1 MIADRL
7 VNDLMLVSVLVAG
20 EGAASFASALEQ
32 AGAAAEVFG
41 GNGEP
46 APGFDLAILLTL
58 PDTVHDPDMVA
69 RVAALAQASDRL
81 LLVPLP
87 LRDDAAPN
95 FSPTLPALT
104 DWFEVFADLGFQPVV
119 DFDADFVAAG
129 AFLVD
134 RGATAAESELAAFAD
149 RLQHGPPPKSRG
161 APSAADP
168 EDLAELVAL
177 RLEKPVLEARIAE
190 LEAEVAE
197 GAKLL
202 EQEGA
207 KNIGWDGLRLWVNH
221 AVADASRDTEAALR
235 RDLPRILA
243 LRGDDAPPLQ
253 FLEPEEA
260 PPPPKKGFFTRVF
273 GRRAKAP
280 PPAPLHVLE
289 DAALVRASK
298 YFDAAWY
305 IASTPELMEGERI
318 DPVFHYVLIGTW
330 RGADPGP
337 YFESAAYLVAHPE
350 AEGTCPLVHALRAG
364 TLVWPP
370 PDVVL

>member
-20 EGAASFASALEQ
+20 EGAAAFARALEQ

-41 GNGEP
+41 GDGAP
-46 APGFDLAILLTL
+46 APGFDLAILLTT
-58 PDTVHDPDMVA
+58 PEAVHDPDTAA
-69 RVAALAQASDRL
+69 RVGALARASDRL

-104 DWFEVFADLGFQPVV
+104 DWFEVFANMGYQPVV

-168 EDLAELVAL
+168 EDLAELVSL
-177 RLEKPVLEARIAE
+177 RLEKPLLEARIAE
-190 LEAEVAE
+190 LEAAVAE

-202 EQEGA
+202 EQEVA
-207 KNIGWDGLRLWVNH
+207 KNIGWDGLRLWVNN
-221 AVADASRDTEAALR
+221 AVSDASRDTDAALR

-243 LRGDDAPPLQ
+243 LRGDDAPPLE
-253 FLEPEEA
+253 FPEPEHLPA
-260 PPPPKKGFFTRVF
+260 PRQNFFARLF
-273 GRRAKAP
+273 GRRPKTP

-337 YFESAAYLVAHPE
+337 YFESAAYLAEHKE
-350 AEGTCPLVHALRAG
+350 AAGTCPLVHALRAG
-364 TLVWPP
+364 TLIWPP
-370 PDVVL
+370 PDTVL